1 MASTALDPILGK
13 PVAKP
18 DLIRV
23 SIAEVRGQW
32 QVERGYAVAFDEK
45 VEER

>member
-23 SIAEVRGQW
+23 SIAEVRGQ
-32 QVERGYAVAFDEK
+32 VERGYVVIFDEK
-45 VEER
+45 EEEER